1 MEKKNLDKKNE
12 QEYRNFLKKKYLR
25 KFIFTFIVYTALMIF
40 LGRIELPNMNVLGD
54 IILAASISFIAFIVF
69 VKFTVCIK
77 CLDDGKILFPYESL
91 FYSMLDKE
99 VFDACDNK

>member
-40 LGRIELPNMNVLGD
+40 LGCIELPD
-54 IILAASISFIAFIVF
+54 INAICNEI
-69 VKFTVCIK
+69 
-77 CLDDGKILFPYESL
+77 YEMKDIFS
-91 FYSMLDKE
+91 
-99 VFDACDNK
+99 

>member
-1 MEKKNLDKKNE
+1 MEIVGCEVYEAAVSYTHLD
-12 QEYRNFLKKKYLR
+12 
-25 KFIFTFIVYTALMIF
+25 VYK
-40 LGRIELPNMNVLGD
+40 RQ
-54 IILAASISFIAFIVF
+54 ILAASISFIAFIVF